1 MAGKDYVVYE
11 ETTAWPW
18 WAAGFVGVAVV
29 GAAATALL
37 DAMRGLAT
45 SRVDVLVRGALIAI
59 GILLLGLILRT
70 LFGRLRV
77 VVTRTSVRLTYGYT
91 NLIEKLVTFDEIEDV
106 DPVRYSPIRE
116 FGGWG
121 LRYGGGRKRA
131 WTVRGDG
138 AVVLTLDDGVRLY
151 VGTDDPERL
160 AERILT
166 AMARGR
172 RAAGGSD
179 EEADGGWEAP
189 EEGAAA
195 GEGGPAER
203 PREEAGREGEDRES
217 GRPHVGSDDE
227 VPRGGEPQEGP
238 SDEPRSDEPASD
250 EDWSDEEPRGP
261 GPGEWDPPGWGTG
274 PGGA

>member
-11 ETTAWPW
+11 ETTGWPW

-29 GAAATALL
+29 AAAAMALL
-37 DAMRGLAT
+37 DATRGLAT
-45 SRVDVLVRGALIAI
+45 ARVDVLVRGALIA
-59 GILLLGLILRT
+59 GGVLLLGLIVRT

-77 VVTRTSVRLTYGYT
+77 VVTRTSLRLTFGYT
-91 NLIEKLVTFDEIEDV
+91 SLIEKLVTFDEIEDV

-151 VGTDDPERL
+151 VGSDDPERL

-166 AMARGR
+166 AMARAR
-172 RAAGGSD
+172 RASSEGDEERGAGGWQAPEERPPTGDEDGEGEVEARDEGDRQEGDEPDEDGSD
-179 EEADGGWEAP
+179 EEP
-189 EEGAAA
+189 
-195 GEGGPAER
+195 PA
-203 PREEAGREGEDRES
+203 
-217 GRPHVGSDDE
+217 
-227 VPRGGEPQEGP
+227 
-238 SDEPRSDEPASD
+238 
-250 EDWSDEEPRGP
+250 P
-261 GPGEWDPPGWGTG
+261 GPRDWEPPGWGGG
-274 PGGA
+274 PRGA